1 PTNTEIKS
9 LHPTAPSN
17 PCAALVVIDRIKW
30 SPCTGMHGRLHRN
43 AQVDLP
49 QPERQAEAGFLT

>member
-1 PTNTEIKS
+1 LTEATNAEIKN

-43 AQVDLP
+43 AHAA
-49 QPERQAEAGFLT
+49 RTGAW